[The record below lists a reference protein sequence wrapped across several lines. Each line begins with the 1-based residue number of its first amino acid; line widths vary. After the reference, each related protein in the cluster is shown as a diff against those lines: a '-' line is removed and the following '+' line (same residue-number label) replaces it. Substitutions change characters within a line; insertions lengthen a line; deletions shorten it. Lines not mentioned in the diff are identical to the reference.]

1 MDRRWLRS
9 EEAVAP
15 ARIVR
20 NRASFV
26 RNRASFSAGGAGG
39 EASACGGGASLGS
52 ASPGC
57 PPGDAARPA
66 GPLRGGAP

>member
-15 ARIVR
+15 ARI
-20 NRASFV
+20 A
-26 RNRASFSAGGAGG
+26 RNRASFSVGGAG
-39 EASACGGGASLGS
+39 ASPPACGGGASLGS

-66 GPLRGGAP
+66 GPLRRGAP